1 MERDRKGRAVAAFAI
16 AAAALLEQK
25 VVSTGRKGTI

>member
-25 VVSTGRKGTI
+25 EESKRWK